1 MTSYHTGAGYNPALK
16 YRREHDCCGGLNNVD
31 YSKMDLKVF
40 EEVFKQINFH
50 DSNFHIAVIAII
62 FNPLF
67 WNVLPSTPLRHCAST
82 PGRGHTP
89 PTISMTV
96 VMKTRA
102 RWELLDRPEVFYFGV
117 FFIVLGSLLVV
128 SSFLALGFTGT
139 FLGDYFG
146 ILMDD
151 KVTGFPFSFIDN
163 PMYWGSTSN
172 YLGLALV
179 GASPVG
185 LLLTAIVALVY
196 KIAIGFEGPFTE
208 HIYQERRRKHE

>member
-67 WNVLPSTPLRHCAST
+67 WNVVARWEHKTRKLSKIFGSPYLACYFFGFIILLLNVYRSH
-82 PGRGHTP
+82 
-89 PTISMTV
+89 SMTV

-179 GASPVG
+179 
-185 LLLTAIVALVY
+185 
-196 KIAIGFEGPFTE
+196 PFTE